1 MPDVRVLDVQRLD
14 IQVLDVCESLVPV
27 FQGARCPLVPFVPVF
42 DVCEPY
48 SNLITSQSVILSLLL
63 LQLPHALLLQCPN
76 VKVAGTADRPTRNGS
91 EHSIR
96 PETIATPGICLP
108 RSTPIETGRY
118 PIAGGRRCR
127 VPFSAA

>member
-1 MPDVRVLDVQRLD
+1 MSWVPDVRVLDVQRLD

-63 LQLPHALLLQCPN
+63 LQLPHALLLQLLLREALL
-76 VKVAGTADRPTRNGS
+76 KKKR
-91 EHSIR
+91 
-96 PETIATPGICLP
+96 
-108 RSTPIETGRY
+108 
-118 PIAGGRRCR
+118 
-127 VPFSAA
+127 